1 MISEL
6 DNKVNSIF
14 NVDDKLG
21 VSLMGRNKWNALKG
35 EIASAARRRVM
46 QGRGAIIST
55 AGIKAAARSNV
66 DPVTARLFGF
76 NHDAGAELLGYDWST
91 FTRQVRNATHNVLNV
106 GAQIPITSGLVST
119 VRSIGDLF
127 SFGKKANTETDN
139 AIDAAAAAIK
149 ANKVKTALILGG
161 VGLGTAGL
169 IYFMGKKK
177 KRKGRK

>member
-1 MISEL
+1 MISAL
-6 DNKVNSIF
+6 DTKVNQIF
-14 NVDDKLG
+14 NCDDKLG
-21 VSLMGRNKWNALKG
+21 VAMMGLAKWNALKG
-35 EIASAARRRVM
+35 EVATAARRKVA
-46 QGRGAIIST
+46 QGRGAIINTS
-55 AGIKAAARSNV
+55 GIKAAARANV
-66 DPVTARLFGF
+66 DPVTNSLFGF
-76 NHDAGAELLGYDWST
+76 NHDAGAELLGYSWGT

-169 IYFMGKKK
+169 IYYMGKKK

>member
-6 DNKVNSIF
+6 DTKVNSIF
-14 NVDDKLG
+14 NCDDKLG
-21 VSLMGRNKWNALKG
+21 VSLMGRDKWNALKG
-35 EIASAARRRVM
+35 EVASAARRRVM

-76 NHDAGAELLGYDWST
+76 NHEAGAELLGYTWDT
-91 FTRQVRNATHNVLNV
+91 FTRQVRNTTHNILNI

-127 SFGKKANTETDN
+127 SFGKKANTETDT

-161 VGLGTAGL
+161 VGLGTAGI
-169 IYFMGKKK
+169 IYYLGKK
-177 KRKGRK
+177 KRKGRR

>member
-35 EIASAARRRVM
+35 EVATAARRKVA
-46 QGRGAIIST
+46 QGRGAIINTS
-55 AGIKAAARSNV
+55 GIKAAARANV
-66 DPVTARLFGF
+66 DPVTNSLFGF
-76 NHDAGAELLGYDWST
+76 NHDAGAELLGYSWGT

-169 IYFMGKKK
+169 IYYIGKK

>member
-1 MISEL
+1 MISSL
-6 DNKVNSIF
+6 DTKVNQIF
-14 NVDDKLG
+14 NCDDKLG
-21 VSLMGRNKWNALKG
+21 VAMMGRAKWNALKG
-35 EIASAARRRVM
+35 EVATAARRKVA
-46 QGRGAIIST
+46 QGRGAIINTSS
-55 AGIKAAARSNV
+55 IKAAARANV
-66 DPVTARLFGF
+66 DPVTNSLFGF
-76 NHDAGAELLGYDWST
+76 NHDAGAELLGYSWGT

-169 IYFMGKKK
+169 IYYMGKKK

>member
-6 DNKVNSIF
+6 DTKVNSIF
-14 NVDDKLG
+14 NCDDKLG
-21 VSLMGRNKWNALKG
+21 VALMGRNKWNALKG
-35 EIASAARRRVM
+35 EVASAARRRVM

-55 AGIKAAARSNV
+55 DGIKAAARANV

-76 NHDAGAELLGYDWST
+76 NHEAGAELLGYTWDT
-91 FTRQVRNATHNVLNV
+91 FTRQVRNTTHNVLNI

-127 SFGKKANTETDN
+127 SFGKKANSETDT

-169 IYFMGKKK
+169 IYYLGKK

>member
-6 DNKVNSIF
+6 DTKVNSIF
-14 NVDDKLG
+14 NCDDKLG
-21 VSLMGRNKWNALKG
+21 VALMGRNKWNALKG
-35 EIASAARRRVM
+35 EVASAARRRVM

-55 AGIKAAARSNV
+55 AGIKAAARANV

-76 NHDAGAELLGYDWST
+76 NHEAGAELLGYTWDT
-91 FTRQVRNATHNVLNV
+91 FTRQVRNTTHNVLNI

-127 SFGKKANTETDN
+127 SFGKKANSETDT

-149 ANKVKTALILGG
+149 ANKIKTALILGG

-169 IYFMGKKK
+169 IYYLGKK

>member
-21 VSLMGRNKWNALKG
+21 VSLMGRAKWNALKG
-35 EIASAARRRVM
+35 EVATAARRKVA
-46 QGRGAIIST
+46 QGRGAIINTS
-55 AGIKAAARSNV
+55 GIKAAARANV
-66 DPVTARLFGF
+66 DPVTNSLFGF
-76 NHDAGAELLGYDWST
+76 NHDAGAELLGYSWGT
-91 FTRQVRNATHNVLNV
+91 FTRQVKNATHNVLNV
-106 GAQIPITSGLVST
+106 GAKIPITSGLVST

-127 SFGKKANTETDN
+127 CFGKKANTETDN

-169 IYFMGKKK
+169 IYYMGKKK